1 MDPHRSAAAS
11 LSRQTSRCADD
22 AAESIGGIVEL
33 DDLEQE
39 ILLRLAAGEAVVS
52 RLVTMRWFT
61 YEADGK
67 SFVVGPEM
75 QQRFESVA
83 GAHLVE
89 FTPADHPADRALG
102 FRAAD
107 LPHVRQALLA
117 RGYLT
122 GQEQSQNGRS

>member
-1 MDPHRSAAAS
+1 M
-11 LSRQTSRCADD
+11 
-22 AAESIGGIVEL
+22 EL

-39 ILLRLAAGEAVVS
+39 ILLRLAAGEGVVS

-61 YEADGK
+61 YEADGE

-75 QQRFESVA
+75 QRRFEAVA

-89 FTPADHPADRALG
+89 FTPADYPADRALG

-107 LPHVRQALLA
+107 LPQVRQALA
-117 RGYLT
+117 TRGYLT
-122 GQEQSQNGRS
+122 GQ

>member
-1 MDPHRSAAAS
+1 
-11 LSRQTSRCADD
+11 
-22 AAESIGGIVEL
+22 VEL

-39 ILLRLAAGEAVVS
+39 ILLRLAAGETVVS

-61 YEADGK
+61 YEADGE

-75 QQRFESVA
+75 QRRFEAVA

-89 FTPADHPADRALG
+89 FTPADYPADRALG

-107 LPHVRQALLA
+107 LPQVRQALA
-117 RGYLT
+117 TRGYLT
-122 GQEQSQNGRS
+122 GQEPGSQNGRS